1 MLLFS
6 VGFLEINFVDVLDI
20 LLVSVL
26 LFHLYKLIKGS
37 VALKIFVGG
46 LSIYL
51 TYLVVK
57 ATDMEL
63 LSEILSQFIDVGV
76 IAAIILFQQ
85 EIRKFLL
92 IIGKSTDFKNFPL
105 FQLFRGKGKDYEIN
119 LDIPSIIDAMKDMS
133 GTNTGALIVISKD
146 SDLQFY
152 AETGDFVDAK
162 ISKRLLLS
170 IFFKNSPMHDGACLI
185 CDNRIQAARC
195 ILPVSENPNI
205 PATMGLRH
213 RAGIGMTENTNAIV
227 LIVSEETGQMSYIQG
242 GVIDHNLSSIELRTK
257 IRSYM
262 QDGQEENNTTTPQK
276 SAV

>member
-6 VGFLEINFVDVLDI
+6 FGFLEINFVDFLDI
-20 LLVSVL
+20 LFVSVL

-92 IIGKSTDFKNFPL
+92 LIGKSTDFKNFPL
-105 FQLFRGKGKDYEIN
+105 FQLFKAKGKDGEIN

-133 GTNTGALIVISKD
+133 NTNTGALIVISKD

-152 AETGDFVDAK
+152 SETGDFVDAK

-170 IFFKNSPMHDGACLI
+170 IFFKNSPMHDGACI
-185 CDNRIQAARC
+185 IYNNRIIAARC

-205 PATMGLRH
+205 PATLGLRH
-213 RAGIGMTENTNAIV
+213 RAGIGMTENTNTIV

-242 GVIDHNLSSIELRTK
+242 GTINHNISAIELRGK
-257 IRSYM
+257 IRRYIT
-262 QDGQEENNTTTPQK
+262 DENEKETKN
-276 SAV
+276 

>member
-1 MLLFS
+1 MFLFT
-6 VGFLEINFVDVLDI
+6 VGFLDINFVDVLDI

-105 FQLFRGKGKDYEIN
+105 FQLFRGKGKQEEIN
-119 LDIPSIIDAMKDMS
+119 LDILAIIDAMKDMS

-152 AETGDFVDAK
+152 ADTGDYVDAK
-162 ISKRLLLS
+162 ISKRLILS

-185 CDNRIQAARC
+185 YNNRIQAARC

-213 RAGIGMTENTNAIV
+213 RAGIGMTEDTNAIV
-227 LIVSEETGQMSYIQG
+227 LIVSEETGQMSFIKSG
-242 GVIDHNLSSIELRTK
+242 KIDHNLSAMELRTK
-257 IRSYM
+257 IRTYM
-262 QDGQEENNTTTPQK
+262 NDGQEEQAQK
-276 SAV
+276 TA

>member
-185 CDNRIQAARC
+185 YNNRIQAARC
-195 ILPVSENPNI
+195 ILPISENPNI

-257 IRSYM
+257 IRAYM
-262 QDGQEENNTTTPQK
+262 QDGQEENNTTTTQK

>member
-1 MLLFS
+1 MFLFS
-6 VGFLEINFVDVLDI
+6 FGFLEINFVDFLDI
-20 LLVSVL
+20 LFVSVL

-92 IIGKSTDFKNFPL
+92 LIGKSTDFKNFPL
-105 FQLFRGKGKDYEIN
+105 FQLFKTKGKGSTIN

-133 GTNTGALIVISKD
+133 STNTGALIVISKD
-146 SDLQFY
+146 SDLSFY
-152 AETGDFVDAK
+152 AETGDYVDAK
-162 ISKRLLLS
+162 ISKRMLLS

-185 CDNRIQAARC
+185 YNNRIEAARC

-242 GVIDHNLSSIELRTK
+242 GVINHNISAIELRGK
-257 IRSYM
+257 IRRYM
-262 QDGQEENNTTTPQK
+262 TDDEEEVVATGQVAG
-276 SAV
+276 SR

>member
-6 VGFLEINFVDVLDI
+6 VGFLEINFVDFLDI

-26 LFHLYKLIKGS
+26 LFHMYKLIKGS

-76 IAAIILFQQ
+76 IAAFILFQQ

-105 FQLFRGKGKDYEIN
+105 FQLFKTKSKETEID

-146 SDLQFY
+146 DALQFY
-152 AETGDFVDAK
+152 AETGDYVDAK

-185 CDNRIQAARC
+185 YKNRIQAARC

-213 RAGIGMTENTNAIV
+213 RAGIGMTENTNCIV
-227 LIVSEETGQMSYIQG
+227 LIVSEETGQMSFIQG
-242 GVIDHNLSSIELRTK
+242 GVIDHNISAIELRGK
-257 IRSYM
+257 IRNYM
-262 QDGQEENNTTTPQK
+262 LDDEENNSPK
-276 SAV
+276 S